1 MEIDKIRLYLFNL
14 GNPCTQVPF
23 THSNPS
29 NVERKA
35 NGIDKYDRIID
46 TPINLDVSTSAE
58 GRLPPSTTHL
68 PYRKSNSVQHASEFS
83 DTPKERSLSVTTQML
98 GKLQEVEIKRF
109 LTGLGNLTKTG
120 DFQNI
125 ESSAIQKRTY
135 LKENET
141 LKYHSTSNAITTQDS
156 YHSSEYSNMDT
167 RIMPRQPKRF
177 MNKSC
182 AV

>member
-1 MEIDKIRLYLFNL
+1 M
-14 GNPCTQVPF
+14 
-23 THSNPS
+23 
-29 NVERKA
+29 
-35 NGIDKYDRIID
+35 
-46 TPINLDVSTSAE
+46 STSAE

-141 LKYHSTSNAITTQDS
+141 LKYHSTCLLFINLNLHLSFIDMTVTYVYWSVANFS
-156 YHSSEYSNMDT
+156 GKFCNMMIPSFYAWLNS
-167 RIMPRQPKRF
+167 RKAHIISAELL
-177 MNKSC
+177 NS
-182 AV
+182 